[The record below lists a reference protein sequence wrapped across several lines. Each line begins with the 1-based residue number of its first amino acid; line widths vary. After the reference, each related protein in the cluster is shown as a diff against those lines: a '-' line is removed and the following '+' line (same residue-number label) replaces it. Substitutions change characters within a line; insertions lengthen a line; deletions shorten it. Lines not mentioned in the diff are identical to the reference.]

1 MYAENPSPAFP
12 LFELRACSHKLESRT
27 AWEAR
32 RNSAILGTL
41 RAYMSTAVVKI
52 LAHILPIPLTY
63 LSEAFVC
70 TALKSQHPFDRR

>member
-32 RNSAILGTL
+32 RNRAKLGTS

-52 LAHILPIPLTY
+52 SAWEWLY
-63 LSEAFVC
+63 FLSKDTRDVRISDNA
-70 TALKSQHPFDRR
+70 